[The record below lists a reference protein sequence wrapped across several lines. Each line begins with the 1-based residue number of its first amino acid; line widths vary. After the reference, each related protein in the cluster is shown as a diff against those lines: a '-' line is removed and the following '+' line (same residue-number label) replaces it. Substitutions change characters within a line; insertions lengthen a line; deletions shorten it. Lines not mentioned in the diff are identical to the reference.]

1 MRKQFLAI
9 TFATLAIS
17 GCAVAQTPKAD
28 DDHSAHH
35 PPAGAPAASAPALA
49 SGTTPT

>member
-28 DDHSAHH
+28 KSNGQKLFAHD
-35 PPAGAPAASAPALA
+35 
-49 SGTTPT
+49 